1 MADTSILDLSEV
13 IPKPFLACT
22 TDTQV
27 CRLHFKE
34 STIKIIAKV
43 LNLGIW
49 FQKNV
54 EFLVQTLIIAKMISY
69 FGLDALPNQ
78 HLNSSTVLL
87 TSECFWCLFLPDLCR
102 NVSNSVN
109 TSLCS
114 SNISWRHS
122 AIFFPPSGEERTA
135 FASSTQT
142 SSSYIMNGFL
152 YSRRIGW
159 GAGGER
165 NGTKFITVSYTK

>member
-1 MADTSILDLSEV
+1 
-13 IPKPFLACT
+13 
-22 TDTQV
+22 
-27 CRLHFKE
+27 
-34 STIKIIAKV
+34 
-43 LNLGIW
+43 
-49 FQKNV
+49 
-54 EFLVQTLIIAKMISY
+54 MISY

-122 AIFFPPSGEERTA
+122 VIFFPPSGEERTA

-159 GAGGER
+159 GSGGREMGPNLSLFLTQNNVYYNR
-165 NGTKFITVSYTK
+165 CESQKFELGVMVPDIFIIKKSVASSPGQFPAFQCGNGLGMRLKKKCTYSCSFLCHKL